1 MYRSHNIIRV
11 IKSERLRLAGHVA
24 RREEDRS
31 AFKIITGKST
41 GNIAT
46 LTSRNIVSF
55 GRVSS
60 EKYTEAI

>member
-31 AFKIITGKST
+31 AFKIITGIPAGK
-41 GNIAT
+41 
-46 LTSRNIVSF
+46 RNF
-55 GRVSS
+55 GSLGVDGRIIL
-60 EKYTEAI
+60 EWILKK